1 MKKSQIKIVFLFLI
15 ALVTSCSIEDV
26 KPINQLT
33 EENVIRDAESAQYLL
48 NGIYDTWRDFDISF
62 FPLHL
67 AALGIEGQI
76 VGGTKGDRGFNA
88 NQVPVENPYLSS
100 IYNTLYKIINEANFL
115 IDQLEAG
122 AAEGISEEE
131 KDRIISE
138 AKFNRG
144 FAYFKLLKY
153 FGQFYDLGSPY
164 GVVIRTEFATGIEA
178 KPRNSVQEVYDLIVA
193 DLEFAVL
200 NGPTAVPHYYGGSLA
215 SKALLAKVKLY
226 MGEYAAA
233 AGLAKEV
240 INNNQGYA
248 LESQYSDIFFNTY
261 NSPEA
266 LFVLYHS
273 VDEGGSQMGQVSR
286 TDFSINLET
295 IANLQVDGEGDLT
308 GTGQG
313 YDPRFSYAYA
323 AATEGPNQMG
333 KYPFRSFGSVEN
345 TNFHLRLAEVYLIYA
360 EAVARMDGGDLT
372 AALDALNTIRLRAG
386 VMPKELS
393 TKEQLL
399 EDIRKEK
406 LLELFFEN
414 GESWFDLVRYHI
426 LGDVNAFEIKPTLTS
441 TDQFILPIPLK
452 VLTANNELEPN
463 PGY

>member
-1 MKKSQIKIVFLFLI
+1 MKNSQIKIVLLLLI
-15 ALVTSCSIEDV
+15 ALGASCSIEEV
-26 KPINQLT
+26 KPINQLN
-33 EENVIRDAESAQYLL
+33 EENVIRNAESAQLVL
-48 NGIYDTWRDFDISF
+48 NGIYDSWREFEVSF

-67 AALGIEGQI
+67 AALGVEGQI
-76 VGGTKGDRGFNA
+76 VGPIFGGNGFNT
-88 NQVPVENPYLSS
+88 NQVPVEYSYLPR
-100 IYNTLYKIINEANFL
+100 IYSTFYKIINESNFL
-115 IDQLEAG
+115 IHQLEAG

-131 KDRIISE
+131 KSRIISE
-138 AKFNRG
+138 AKFNRA

-153 FGQFYDLGSPY
+153 FGQFYDLSSPY
-164 GVVIRTEFATGIEA
+164 GVVVRTEFATGLEA

-193 DLEFAVL
+193 DLEYAVQ

-226 MGEYAAA
+226 MGDYATAA
-233 AGLAKEV
+233 ELAKEV
-240 INNNQGYA
+240 INNNQGYS

-273 VDEGGSQMGQVSR
+273 VDEGGSYMIQINQ
-286 TDFSINLET
+286 TDFSANLE
-295 IANLQVDGEGDLT
+295 ILANAQAEGEGDLT

-313 YDPRFSYAYA
+313 YDPRFSYAYSE
-323 AATEGPNQMG
+323 ATEGPNQMG
-333 KYPFRSFGSVEN
+333 KYPFRRSGGISN
-345 TNFHLRLAEVYLIYA
+345 TNFHLRLAEIYLIYA
-360 EAVARMDGGDLT
+360 EAEVRKNGGDLN
-372 AALDALNTIRLRAG
+372 AALDALNTIRLRAR
-386 VMPKELS
+386 VKPKELS

-426 LGDVNAFEIKPTLTS
+426 LGDVNAFDVKPTLTS
-441 TDQFILPIPLK
+441 TDQFVLPIPLE
-452 VLTANNELEPN
+452 VLTANNKLKQN